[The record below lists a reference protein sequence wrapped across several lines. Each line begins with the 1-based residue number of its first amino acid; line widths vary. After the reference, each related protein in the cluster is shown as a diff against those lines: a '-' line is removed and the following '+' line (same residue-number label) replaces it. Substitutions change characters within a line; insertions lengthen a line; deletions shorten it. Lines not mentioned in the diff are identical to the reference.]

1 MFGWVDLREDEKKRV
16 ENRKKKKRVRGL
28 FGWEGEGERK
38 IVGLG
43 CFLTFSLP
51 KMGRN

>member
-1 MFGWVDLREDEKKRV
+1 MFGWVDLREDEKNEWKIG
-16 ENRKKKKRVRGL
+16 KKKKRVRGL